1 MLLQTYIQ
9 QSRAKEENLQ
19 KLLTRLCAYR
29 WIFLYSQRF
38 RFSCV
43 CWKVNERG
51 KERLHHIY
59 KHGVTTSHHTTP
71 YRTAPHRTAPYPT
84 SSRTKAKAESRVRSY
99 YVFKQESKERERG
112 KKKVKEKRHNDYKIP
127 QTHLLLCVAWARPGQ
142 ANSAAIIIINSL
154 HINNT
159 NMTAH
164 ETHENERD
172 AELWYPIGVRVKQ
185 RLKRTIN
192 RTTYQ
197 RTEPNLKTIL
207 YYVFF

>member
-71 YRTAPHRTAPYPT
+71 YRTAPHRTAPHRIQQAAEP
-84 SSRTKAKAESRVRSY
+84 KQKQKAE
-99 YVFKQESKERERG
+99 YV
-112 KKKVKEKRHNDYKIP
+112 
-127 QTHLLLCVAWARPGQ
+127 
-142 ANSAAIIIINSL
+142 
-154 HINNT
+154 
-159 NMTAH
+159 
-164 ETHENERD
+164 
-172 AELWYPIGVRVKQ
+172 
-185 RLKRTIN
+185 
-192 RTTYQ
+192 RTTYLS
-197 RTEPNLKTIL
+197 RKVKREREAKKKSKKNDTTTTKFLKHIYYFVLPEPGLARPTAPPSSS
-207 YYVFF
+207 